1 MYMFAFVLLSLA
13 SSRSA
18 IPIEQ
23 GFGMTI
29 TTTTADSLLQANLK
43 FEMWQQ
49 IMSRLF
55 MILQNPGSTLIQS
68 TMQVNALV
76 EIRWFWG
83 YAFLELREA
92 SKQFFIHGKRESL
105 IGQTSWRCL
114 PKPARPANP

>member
-23 GFGMTI
+23 GSGMTI

-76 EIRWFWG
+76 EIRWF
-83 YAFLELREA
+83 
-92 SKQFFIHGKRESL
+92 
-105 IGQTSWRCL
+105 
-114 PKPARPANP
+114 